1 MLMVVPI
8 MNNYKI
14 TSPDI
19 SLNNF
24 IVSSVNPFKIIRQIN
39 GDINTHEDF
48 KCTDETNLPKW
59 VEKLDEIGKSGE
71 IIALK
76 YLETIYTPVKWVAD
90 NARLGYDILADN
102 NLFEIKTTISSN
114 TFYIS
119 QNEILT
125 AYKNRNS
132 HYLFFI
138 KILYGK
144 PIGYII
150 PDIFATLELDFEQCI
165 QKSNIIENNYI
176 TMVSKEYKISF
187 ESDYL
192 DSLDPI
198 DLSEYI

>member
-1 MLMVVPI
+1 MVVPI

-14 TSPDI
+14 I
-19 SLNNF
+19 SLGKSLNHF
-24 IVSSVNPFKIIRQIN
+24 IVSSVSPFKIIREIDSDTN
-39 GDINTHEDF
+39 IYEDF
-48 KCTDETNLPKW
+48 ICGDEKGLPNW

-76 YLETIYTPVKWVAD
+76 YLKTIYSPVKWVAD
-90 NARLGYDILADN
+90 NARLGYDILADD

-125 AYKNRNS
+125 AYKNRNR
-132 HYLFFI
+132 HYIFFI

-150 PDIFATLELDFEQCI
+150 PDIFATLELDFELCI

-176 TMVSKEYKISF
+176 TMVSKEYRISF

-198 DLSEYI
+198 DLSAYI

>member
-1 MLMVVPI
+1 
-8 MNNYKI
+8 MNNYKT
-14 TSPDI
+14 TSLDT
-19 SLNNF
+19 SLNSF
-24 IVSSVNPFKIIRQIN
+24 IVSTVNPFIIIRKIN
-39 GDINTHEDF
+39 DETNSYEDF
-48 KCTDETNLPKW
+48 ANAQETNLPKW
-59 VEKLDEIGKSGE
+59 VEKLDELGRLGE

-76 YLETIYTPVKWVAD
+76 YLKTIYTPVKWVAD

-125 AYKNRNS
+125 AYKNRNN

-138 KILYGK
+138 KILHEK

-150 PDIFATLELDFEQCI
+150 PDIFTTLELDFEQCI

-176 TMVSKEYKISF
+176 TMVSKEYRISF
-187 ESDYL
+187 ESEYL

-198 DLSEYI
+198 DLSEYFKAANKQS